1 MRYRVCKS
9 FEVESGHMLSK
20 HPGRCRFPHGHS
32 RRVDIVVSSDRL
44 DDNDMVCDFKAIKLA
59 VGGLLDRFDHAM
71 AVNAGDPFAK
81 ELIEGGMASRVIAFD
96 GEDPTTEVMARR
108 IFEEVT
114 GAIAEGRVLTDPDGH
129 EFRFPTGL
137 VLERVRVTETS
148 SSWAEF
154 GL

>member
-9 FEVESGHMLSK
+9 FEIESGHMLSK
-20 HPGRCRFPHGHS
+20 HPGRCRYPHGHS
-32 RRVDIVVSSDRL
+32 RRVDIVVSSEHL
-44 DDNDMVCDFKAIKLA
+44 DGNDMVCDFKAIKLA
-59 VGGLLDRFDHAM
+59 VGDLLDRFDHAM
-71 AVNAGDPFAK
+71 ALNAGDPFAK

-114 GAIAEGRVLTDPDGH
+114 AAIAEGRVLADPDGH
-129 EFRFPTGL
+129 EFRFPDGL
-137 VLERVRVTETS
+137 TLERVRLTETS